1 MNKNILIL
9 CGMSSSGKD
18 TILRKLVSDYDYLPL
33 ISCTTRKMRE
43 HEVDGKDYWFIDN
56 WAFKSMIENNRL
68 IEYRS
73 YNTLVNGNKDI
84 WLYGLSK
91 SELDRVYPNQKYVV
105 ILDIKGTQSLLDYYG
120 KDKCEVI
127 YVDCPSEIR
136 KERAMKRGSF
146 DLTEWNRRSEADEI
160 DFSEDKR
167 MGVVDRV
174 VQNWGISLDDIVKE
188 IVEKGGI

>member
-1 MNKNILIL
+1 MKNILIL

-18 TILRKLVSDYDYLPL
+18 SILRKFVSDYDYLAL

-56 WAFKSMIENNRL
+56 WAFKSMIENSKL

-73 YNTLVNGNKDI
+73 YNTLVNGIKDI

-136 KERAMKRGSF
+136 KERAIKRGSF
-146 DLTEWNRRSEADEI
+146 DLTEWERRSKCDEV

-167 MGVVDRV
+167 IGVADREI
-174 VQNWGISLDDIVKE
+174 QNWNRELDDVVKK
-188 IVEKGGI
+188 IIEKGGLE

>member
-1 MNKNILIL
+1 MNKQITIL
-9 CGMSSSGKD
+9 CGQSASGKD
-18 TILRKLVSDYDYLPL
+18 AILRKLVSDYDYLPL

-73 YNTLVNGNKDI
+73 YNTLVNGIKDI

-127 YVDCPSEIR
+127 YIDCPSEIR

-167 MGVVDRV
+167 IGVVDREI
-174 VQNWGISLDDIVKE
+174 QNWNRELDDVVEE
-188 IVEKGGI
+188 IKKGGLE

>member
-18 TILRKLVSDYDYLPL
+18 SILRKLVSDYDYLPIISVTSRPMRISEKDGVDYLFETKENFLKL
-33 ISCTTRKMRE
+33 IKN
-43 HEVDGKDYWFIDN
+43 D
-56 WAFKSMIENNRL
+56 RL
-68 IEYRS
+68 IEYRT
-73 YNTLVNGNKDI
+73 YNTLLNGVSDC
-84 WLYGLSK
+84 WYYGLIKHVLDDSK
-91 SELDRVYPNQKYVV
+91 KYVV
-105 ILDIKGTQSLLDYYG
+105 ILDIKGTKDFISYYG

-146 DLTEWNRRSEADEI
+146 DLTEWERRSKCDEV

-174 VQNWGISLDDIVKE
+174 MQNWDISLDDVVKE
-188 IVEKGGI
+188 IIEKGDLE